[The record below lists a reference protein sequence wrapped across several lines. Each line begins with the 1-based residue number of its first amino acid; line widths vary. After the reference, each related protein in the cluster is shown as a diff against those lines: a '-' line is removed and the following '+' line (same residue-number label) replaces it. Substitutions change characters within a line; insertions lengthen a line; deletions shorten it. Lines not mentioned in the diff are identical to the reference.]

1 MITITRWLRPMLQLW
16 TCLALA
22 TLALATET
30 NTNNS
35 TNDAASTTAP
45 NPAPVRLADTQQCPV
60 TPKPMCAD
68 PTCQGATYICPT
80 QFQCSSELPFPFPFS
95 FPASVSSEDDSGG
108 RLAILAGCRCCP
120 LPIHVHCTDHR
131 CAAPAGARLCAAEPL
146 QGCACQTAEDRLAAM
161 RAGCAAQGWSAA
173 DDETIEIDVEPDSA
187 DEEEE
192 TGGTAVG
199 GSSSS
204 SSSIGSTLPMATM
217 DIMQDHRLGL
227 VPRYWAMDGG
237 FC

>member
-1 MITITRWLRPMLQLW
+1 MITIARWLRPMLHLW

-22 TLALATET
+22 TFALATET

-45 NPAPVRLADTQQCPV
+45 DPAPVRLADTQQCPV

-80 QFQCSSELPFPFPFS
+80 QFQCSSESPFPFPS
-95 FPASVSSEDDSGG
+95 PSPSPAEDS

-120 LPIHVHCTDHR
+120 LPIHVHCADHR
-131 CAAPAGARLCAAEPL
+131 CGAPAGARVCAAEPL

-161 RAGCAAQGWSAA
+161 RAGCAAQGWTAA
-173 DDETIEIDVEPDSA
+173 DDETIEIDVEPDSG

-192 TGGTAVG
+192 TGRTAVG
-199 GSSSS
+199 ESSS
-204 SSSIGSTLPMATM
+204 SSSIGSAAPPLATM
-217 DIMQDHRLGL
+217 GITHEHRLGL
-227 VPRYWAMDGG
+227 LPRYWAMDGG